1 MNKLS
6 NKALK
11 EKLFK
16 EHLRRVLGFKKPLK
30 KNIGKILLFKRHSNI
45 FIVVTNFKK
54 KHLITL
60 TSGNCLLGKKKK
72 EKIAV
77 HNMLKLVDKLVKVL
91 NKYNLK
97 FVYITV
103 KQRLTRHF
111 FNLYKL
117 LKKNRIYMLHFK
129 YLLQKPH
136 GFIKRRKL
144 RRI

>member
-1 MNKLS
+1 MNKILIS
-6 NKALK
+6 RSLR

-16 EHLRRVLGFKKPLK
+16 ERLKKLLGFKKPLK

-45 FIVVTNFKK
+45 FIVVSNFRK
-54 KHLITL
+54 KHLVTS

-72 EKIAV
+72 EKMAV
-77 HNMLKLVDKLVKVL
+77 HNMLKLVDKLVKTL

-117 LKKNRIYMLHFK
+117 LKKNRIYMLN
-129 YLLQKPH
+129 
-136 GFIKRRKL
+136 
-144 RRI
+144 